1 MSVSP
6 FLKTSKIFENAINF
20 NIVHHKVDSYVVDE
34 FIAESGRWFS
44 LLNDDDDDATRQIR
58 LKLWNLRS
66 SVLESLL
73 DYNSNELKLKINFQ
87 ELHLIS
93 QYNPNL
99 GERLKT
105 LSGIV
110 NFMLDNP
117 ENPKKEAVFKILND
131 SEDRGKGMAIV
142 VSSSRMSVFQINQQ
156 LIKDIKQL
164 APKCKLILNRRML
177 LENVL
182 NKIIIPTGGRYC
194 PFINELYFGYLSSR
208 LDIITYHKE
217 RVLRPERAPLPVG
230 SISLSGMVQPS
241 SVYEEQTDENEVRV
255 DTWVQKQFWESIRGS
270 TQDQLSSAINEKD
283 RSFYVKSRLIL
294 LAGGCKTFLQDD
306 TKIIEISDLIEGR
319 TDIQQIGK
327 KYPRRMVNQLREGD
341 LIVLRTSG
349 SGDYLLDVSK
359 ALMLKAGQNDL
370 HETALAWKKMLKH
383 GLEIYGSE
391 RIALEL
397 AKKGFK
403 LNNHKYI
410 WMWTTEQVIR
420 PQSIHMFYE
429 LIAVLE
435 DLDCSDEIPE
445 PLKMVDMWWKQ
456 MKDIVRFHMKAG
468 QEIRNALLQRL
479 AGMIQDNIIITDACR
494 LSLPDVNAGE
504 MSIFRV
510 TGVDSQTIDIPYY
523 HTGTIVHDETLE
535 VSGQ

>member
-1 MSVSP
+1 MTISP
-6 FLKTSKIFENAINF
+6 FHKSNKIFTNALDF
-20 NIVHHKVDSYVVDE
+20 TIVHHKVDSYVVDE
-34 FIAESGRWFS
+34 FIAESGRWFL
-44 LLNDDDDDATRQIR
+44 LLNDDDDDVTRQIR

-99 GERLKT
+99 EERLKT
-105 LSGIV
+105 LSRIV
-110 NFMLDNP
+110 AFMLDNP
-117 ENPKKEAVFKILND
+117 ENPKKEAVFRILND
-131 SEDRGKGMAIV
+131 SGDTGRGTAIV
-142 VSSSRMSVFQINQQ
+142 VSSSRMSGFQLNQQ

-177 LENVL
+177 LENAL
-182 NKIIIPTGGRYC
+182 NKIILPAGGRYC

-208 LDIITYHKE
+208 LDIVTYHKE

-230 SISLSGMVQPS
+230 SFSLSGLIQPH
-241 SVYEEQTDENEVRV
+241 SVYEEHTDENEARV
-255 DTWVQKQFWESIRGS
+255 DTWVQKQFWESIRGT
-270 TQDQLSSAINEKD
+270 TQNQLSSSINGQD

-306 TKIIEISDLIEGR
+306 TKVIEISDLIEGR
-319 TDIQQIGK
+319 TDIQKIGK
-327 KYPRRMVNQLREGD
+327 KYPRRLVSQLSEGD

-349 SGDYLLDVSK
+349 SGDYLLDVAK
-359 ALMLKAGQNDL
+359 ALMFKAGKDDL
-370 HETALAWKKMLKH
+370 HETALAWKWMLKN
-383 GLEIYGSE
+383 GLETYGSE
-391 RIALEL
+391 RIASEL

-410 WMWTTEQVIR
+410 WMWTTDQVIR

-429 LIAVLE
+429 LIAVLDE
-435 DLDCSDEIPE
+435 LDCSGVISE
-445 PLKMVDMWWKQ
+445 PLNMVDTWWKQ
-456 MKDIVRFHMKAG
+456 MKDIIRFHMKAG

-479 AGMIQDNIIITDACR
+479 GMMIRDNIIVTDSYR
-494 LSLPDVNAGE
+494 LSLPGVDAGE
-504 MSIFRV
+504 MSIHRV

-523 HTGTIVHDETLE
+523 HTGTIVHTEALE
-535 VSGQ
+535 ANG

>member
-6 FLKTSKIFENAINF
+6 FLKASKIFENALDF
-20 NIVHHKVDSYVVDE
+20 TIVHHKVDSYVVDE

-44 LLNDDDDDATRQIR
+44 LLNNDDDDATRQIR

-99 GERLKT
+99 EERLKT

-110 NFMLDNP
+110 HFMLDNP
-117 ENPKKEAVFKILND
+117 ENPKKEAVFRILND
-131 SEDRGKGMAIV
+131 SEDNGKGMAIV
-142 VSSSRMSVFQINQQ
+142 VSSSRMSVFQLSQQ

-177 LENVL
+177 LANAL
-182 NKIIIPTGGRYC
+182 NKIILPTGGRYC
-194 PFINELYFGYLSSR
+194 PFINELYFGYLSRR
-208 LDIITYHKE
+208 LDIVTYHKE

-230 SISLSGMVQPS
+230 SISLSGMVQLT
-241 SVYEEQTDENEVRV
+241 SVYEEHTDENEVRV
-255 DTWVQKQFWESIRGS
+255 DTWVQKQFWESIRGT
-270 TQDQLSSAINEKD
+270 TQNQLSSSINEKD

-306 TKIIEISDLIEGR
+306 TKVIEISDLIEGR
-319 TDIQQIGK
+319 ADIQKIGR
-327 KYPRRMVNQLREGD
+327 KYPRRLVSQLREGD

-349 SGDYLLDVSK
+349 SGHYLQDVAK
-359 ALMLKAGQNDL
+359 ALMLKSGQNDL
-370 HETALAWKKMLKH
+370 HETALAWKKMLRD
-383 GLEIYGSE
+383 GLETYGSE
-391 RIALEL
+391 LVASEL

-403 LNNHKYI
+403 LNSHKYI
-410 WMWTTEQVIR
+410 WMWTTDQVIR

-429 LIAVLE
+429 LIAVLDE
-435 DLDCSDEIPE
+435 LDCSDEITE
-445 PLKMVDMWWKQ
+445 PLKMVDIWWKQ
-456 MKDIVRFHMKAG
+456 MKEIIRFHMKAG

-479 AGMIQDNIIITDACR
+479 GKMIRDNIIITDSYR
-494 LSLPDVNAGE
+494 LSLPDVDAGE

-523 HTGTIVHDETLE
+523 HTGAIVQAEAL
-535 VSGQ
+535 GFNR

>member
-6 FLKTSKIFENAINF
+6 FLKSSKIFNNASDF
-20 NIVHHKVDSYVVDE
+20 TIVHHKVDSYVVDE
-34 FIAESGRWFS
+34 FITESGRWFS

-73 DYNSNELKLKINFQ
+73 DYNTNELKLKIHFQ

-99 GERLKT
+99 EERLKT
-105 LSGIV
+105 LSRIV
-110 NFMLDNP
+110 AFMLDNP
-117 ENPKKEAVFKILND
+117 ENPKKETVFKILND
-131 SEDRGKGMAIV
+131 SDDNGKGTAIV
-142 VSSSRMSVFQINQQ
+142 VSSSRMSVFQLNQQ

-164 APKCKLILNRRML
+164 APKCKLLLNRRML
-177 LENVL
+177 LENTF
-182 NKIIIPTGGRYC
+182 NKIILPTGGRYC
-194 PFINELYFGYLSSR
+194 PFINDLYFGYLTSR
-208 LDIITYHKE
+208 LDIVTYHKE

-230 SISLSGMVQPS
+230 SMELSGMVQLS
-241 SVYEEQTDENEVRV
+241 SVCEEHADENETRV
-255 DTWVQKQFWESIRGS
+255 DTWAQKQFWESIRGS
-270 TQDQLSSAINEKD
+270 TQNQLSSSINEKD

-319 TDIQQIGK
+319 TDIQKIGK
-327 KYPRRMVNQLREGD
+327 KYPRRFVNQLREGD

-349 SGDYLLDVSK
+349 SGNYLLDVSK

-370 HETALAWKKMLKH
+370 HETVFAWKRMLRN
-383 GLEIYGSE
+383 GLETYGSE
-391 RIALEL
+391 RIASEL

-403 LNNHKYI
+403 LKNHKYI
-410 WMWTTEQVIR
+410 WMWTTDQVIR
-420 PQSIHMFYE
+420 PHSIHIFYE

-435 DLDCSDEIPE
+435 ELDCSDEISE
-445 PLKMVDMWWKQ
+445 PLKMVDIWWKQ
-456 MKDIVRFHMKAG
+456 MKDIIRFHMKAG

-479 AGMIQDNIIITDACR
+479 GKMIRDNIIITDSCIF
-494 LSLPDVNAGE
+494 SLPDVDAGE

-523 HTGTIVHDETLE
+523 HTGTIVQSEVLE
-535 VSGQ
+535 GNG